1 MQVVFTDDYKEMLEV
16 EKLLVKKFDLK
27 WSILNPGRLLLK
39 EKFKDDKALKDKGG
53 VCILIKNQTLTWSYG
68 MIFKRG
74 AEKSADT
81 ELIEAKEIISNPAN
95 LKESTV
101 S

>member
-1 MQVVFTDDYKEMLEV
+1 MQVIFTEDYSEMLEV
-16 EKLLVKKFDLK
+16 EKLLVKKFNLK

-39 EKFKDDKALKDKGG
+39 DRFKDDKSLKDKGG

-74 AEKSADT
+74 AEKSEVA
-81 ELIEAKEIISNPAN
+81 ELIEAKVILADPAN
-95 LKESTV
+95 LKESSV